1 MYYFSECSLTQI
13 WMKDRKREILKNHS
27 YNWEY
32 PSLMLYQN
40 LTSGICGRL
49 VTVWNLKPYQWTF
62 HALLHKNPSISLFLL
77 INLLPVHDF
86 HHLEITDS
94 LNYTAHP
101 NVDTFHFI
109 VSKKSHI
116 NITADLIRKFWSILL
131 FSSLWQT
138 QIFQNSKFCLKSSII
153 FLVTNTRQLL
163 FLKW

>member
-1 MYYFSECSLTQI
+1 MLQCFISVCEKCSLTQM

-40 LTSGICGRL
+40 LTSGICWRL

-62 HALLHKNPSISLFLL
+62 HTLLHKNPSISLFLL
-77 INLLPVHDF
+77 INLLPVHDL

-109 VSKKSHI
+109 VSQKSHI
-116 NITADLIRKFWSILL
+116 ITIDLIRKFWC
-131 FSSLWQT
+131 FVQFT
-138 QIFQNSKFCLKSSII
+138 VTDTNFPKS
-153 FLVTNTRQLL
+153 
-163 FLKW
+163 